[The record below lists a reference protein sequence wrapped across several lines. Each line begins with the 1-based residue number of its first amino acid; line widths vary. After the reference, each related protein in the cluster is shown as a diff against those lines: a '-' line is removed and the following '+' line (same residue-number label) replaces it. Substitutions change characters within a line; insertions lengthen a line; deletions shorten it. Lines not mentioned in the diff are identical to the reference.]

1 MDATEKG
8 LAVIRSFEGRALKA
22 YRDSVGVW
30 TIGYGNTNYDA
41 FAVQYLGLKI
51 GAGLT
56 ITEEQAEYL
65 LRESLRQN
73 YAPAVAKAMP
83 NAKKNDNDAGLSF
96 HYNCGA
102 IGRASWVTRWRER
115 ASDAAIR
122 AGLMSW
128 NKAGGK
134 VLGGLT
140 RRRAREA
147 DMILKG
153 DYGPEGRTAPPTLNA
168 NGRVSGTVTTKAP
181 ATADKDH
188 PLAGTPGMLRKGD
201 TGPEV
206 ADLNDA
212 LEVIGF
218 KIPDHTVFGD
228 PTEQAVLRVQTSHPQ
243 LTVDGVVGPATRAT
257 INREADMKRKV
268 ANTVKTGG
276 AGGLATAAADAASGG
291 GIPVA
296 VYIALG
302 AVALVVLGY
311 FAWKYRDEI
320 GALAKRG

>member
-1 MDATEKG
+1 MDATEQG

-30 TIGYGNTNYDA
+30 TIGYGNTNFDA
-41 FAVQYLGLKI
+41 FAVQFLGQKI

-56 ITEEQAEYL
+56 ITEEQAEFL
-65 LRESLRQN
+65 LRESLSRN

-83 NAKKNDNDAGLSF
+83 NAKPNENDAGLSF
-96 HYNCGA
+96 HYNTGA
-102 IGRASWVTRWRER
+102 VGRAGWVARWRDK
-115 ASDAAIR
+115 AADAAIR

-134 VLGGLT
+134 VLNGLT

-147 DMILKG
+147 DIILKG
-153 DYGPEGRTAPPTLNA
+153 DYGPEGRTKPPVLNA
-168 NGRVSGTVTTKAP
+168 DGRVIKSSEP
-181 ATADKDH
+181 DH

-201 TGPEV
+201 TGPDV
-206 ADLNDA
+206 TDLNDA
-212 LEVIGF
+212 LEALGF
-218 KIPDHTVFGD
+218 RIPDHTTFGD
-228 PTEQAVLRVQTSHPQ
+228 ATEQAVLRVQTSHPQ
-243 LTVDGVVGPATRAT
+243 LSVDGIVGPATRAV

-276 AGGLATAAADAASGG
+276 AGGVATAAADAVSGG
-291 GIPVA
+291 GVPA
-296 VYIALG
+296 GVYIIVG
-302 AVALVVLGY
+302 VVALVVIGY

-320 GALAKRG
+320 TAMAKR